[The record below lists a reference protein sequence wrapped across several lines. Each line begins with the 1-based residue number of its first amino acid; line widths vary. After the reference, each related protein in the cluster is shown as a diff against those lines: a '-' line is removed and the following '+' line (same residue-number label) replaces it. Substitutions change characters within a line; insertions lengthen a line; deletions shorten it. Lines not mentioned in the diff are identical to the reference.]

1 MKTISAKTRKIMAY
15 LEKNPQAKVKDVA
28 KRFGVHISRIY
39 AVRKRMQ
46 ADFIRD
52 VIGEVPPMPALP
64 KFDPK
69 HLTDS
74 QKSRAKKM
82 GMTPEQYAEELNKYG
97 SGVVEEDQVP
107 MPTPEQEAAIKA
119 AFILQEAAKTKKQ
132 KEERVARY
140 FGNDVNKVLD
150 SRAVDYGKFKDGARL
165 MQGMKRLMADH
176 AQAQGKTFADD
187 QWEALEMIVH
197 KIGRIVNGNSDKVDH
212 WTDIAGYAT
221 LVADRLEGRVR

>member
-15 LEKNPQAKVKDVA
+15 LDKNPQAKVTDVA
-28 KRFGVHISRIY
+28 KKFGVHISRIY

-52 VIGEVPPMPALP
+52 VLGVPAETTAPTAESEFPEDPTPMPPLEHEAE
-64 KFDPK
+64 
-69 HLTDS
+69 
-74 QKSRAKKM
+74 SRAQMAIREAKLTAADRMANRARFFDIVK
-82 GMTPEQYAEELNKYG
+82 Q
-97 SGVVEEDQVP
+97 S
-107 MPTPEQEAAIKA
+107 PT
-119 AFILQEAAKTKKQ
+119 
-132 KEERVARY
+132 V
-140 FGNDVNKVLD
+140 DVNKVLD